1 MGTLFRKGSTQF
13 LAEEKHMNYKS
24 KLLFRLAIVL
34 FTVSISTAVIPG
46 GLINTYGLF
55 GEVKSSTVTNQNRKN
70 TEEIASNFEKSN
82 TVKGINIYNIWFWL
96 VTIIIFLIFTSY
108 MIRLPRSETIVTLK
122 VRMDN

>member
-1 MGTLFRKGSTQF
+1 
-13 LAEEKHMNYKS
+13 MNHRS

-34 FTVSISTAVIPG
+34 FSVSISTAVIPG

-55 GEVKSSTVTNQNRKN
+55 GEVKSSTVTDQNRKN
-70 TEEIASNFEKSN
+70 TEELTSTFEKSN
-82 TVKGINIYNIWFWL
+82 TTKGINIYNIWFWL